1 MTMVTGKVIILQE
14 IKQNY
19 YDKLF
24 YTTETMISLQQKV
37 TLSKEVLSQEVDE
50 ESVLLD
56 MKSESYFGLDEV
68 GTRIWQ
74 LLKNG
79 SDLQNVFEILL
90 AEYEVGEDEL
100 KKDLQEH
107 IAQLVDAGLISLA
120 KLNPDDPK
128 G

>member
-1 MTMVTGKVIILQE
+1 MVTGKAIILQE
-14 IKQNY
+14 RKQNY
-19 YDKLF
+19 CDELF
-24 YTTETMISLQQKV
+24 YTAETMISLQQKF

-107 IAQLVDAGLISLA
+107 IAQLVDAGLISLTE
-120 KLNPDDPK
+120 LNPDDPK

>member
-1 MTMVTGKVIILQE
+1 
-14 IKQNY
+14 
-19 YDKLF
+19 
-24 YTTETMISLQQKV
+24 MISLQQKV

-79 SDLQNVFEILL
+79 SDLQNVFKILL

-107 IAQLVDAGLISLA
+107 IAQLVDAGLISLTE
-120 KLNPDDPK
+120 LNPDDPK